1 MDAHSYVDKQDW
13 HRTKKN
19 EAWQIRWSV
28 EWILINKKKQ
38 PCKIKYSTLFS
49 LTLSPNENYLYKIN
63 TVWLIIG

>member
-13 HRTKKN
+13 HHTKKN

-38 PCKIKYSTLFS
+38 PYKYSTLFS

-63 TVWLIIG
+63 TV